1 MNDQKEY
8 TNEQLYHQAIIDRT
22 VVKDELL
29 AIERKIHILE
39 LLLDRGNDKGVS
51 K

>member
-22 VVKDELL
+22 VIKDELL
-29 AIERKIHILE
+29 AIERTIYILE
-39 LLLDRGNDKGVS
+39 LLLDRSNDKGVN